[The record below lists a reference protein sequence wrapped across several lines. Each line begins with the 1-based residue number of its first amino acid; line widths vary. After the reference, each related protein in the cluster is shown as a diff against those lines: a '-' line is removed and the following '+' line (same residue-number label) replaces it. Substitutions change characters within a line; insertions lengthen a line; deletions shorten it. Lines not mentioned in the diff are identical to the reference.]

1 MVLYSESSLFGNL
14 EELFEVD
21 GVLGAFICTNSADLL
36 TAKMPSVF
44 DESMVGSLGEKFS
57 RVLASIKELKV
68 KQDTI
73 TVSYEAGTVVLK
85 DLRRGFLAIIIS
97 STEVSP
103 LMEMTFNMVKKKLVR
118 TMTFSKVAAK
128 KTSEEEV
135 EELEEVVTVE
145 ETVPAEKIRQL
156 NTELCRYLGP
166 AGGVVIKKKS
176 KKLGFSWNKLPVSML
191 NKFLSGLE
199 GMIESDK
206 DVDSFKAYNM
216 ALFKEYL

>member
-1 MVLYSESSLFGNL
+1 MVLDSESALLDNL

-44 DESMVGSLGEKFS
+44 DESMVEGLGKKFS

-68 KQDTI
+68 KHDTV

-97 STEVSP
+97 STEVNP

-118 TMTFSKVAAK
+118 IMTFSKVTA

-135 EELEEVVTVE
+135 EDLEEGMAVE

-191 NKFLSGLE
+191 NKFLMGLE
-199 GMIESDK
+199 AMIESDK
-206 DVDSFKAYNM
+206 DADSFKAYNM
-216 ALFKEYL
+216 NLFKEYL